1 MTERVVLLHGLWMPA
16 VSMALVAR
24 RLESAGFRPELFGYP
39 TVQGGPEDTISR
51 LAACLRK
58 GRAHIVAHSLGGLV
72 ALATLQHDPT
82 IGVGRV
88 VCLGS
93 PLRGSSAA
101 SGVAAHA
108 WGEFALGSSA
118 ALLRDGCAPC
128 AAGVEV
134 GVVAGRMPV
143 GLGRFFAGFRGDND
157 GTVAVEETR
166 LAGLSD
172 HVTVRASHLG
182 LLVSDDA
189 AAQVVAFL
197 RTARFVAPPR
207 RA

>member
-16 VSMALVAR
+16 ASMALVAR
-24 RLESAGFRPELFGYP
+24 RLEAAGFKPELFGYR
-39 TVQGGPEDTISR
+39 TVQGGPEDTIPR
-51 LAACLRK
+51 LADCLRK
-58 GRAHIVAHSLGGLV
+58 GRAHVVAHSLGGLV
-72 ALATLQHDPT
+72 ALATLQHEPT

-93 PLRGSSAA
+93 PLSGSSAA
-101 SGVAAHA
+101 SGFAAHA
-108 WGEFALGSSA
+108 WGQFALGNSA
-118 ALLRDGCAPC
+118 GLLRDGCAPC

-166 LAGLSD
+166 VKGLAD

-189 AAQVVAFL
+189 AAQTVAFL
-197 RTARFVAPPR
+197 RTGRFVAPPR
-207 RA
+207 TA

>member
-1 MTERVVLLHGLWMPA
+1 MSERVVLLHGLWMPA
-16 VSMALVAR
+16 ASMALVAR
-24 RLESAGFRPELFGYP
+24 RLEAAGFKPELFGYR
-39 TVQGGPEDTISR
+39 TVQGGPEGTIPR

-72 ALATLQHDPT
+72 ALATLGQEPT

-93 PLRGSSAA
+93 PLSGSSAA

-108 WGEFALGSSA
+108 WGQFALGRSVG
-118 ALLRDGCAPC
+118 LLRDGCAPC

-166 LAGLSD
+166 VKGLSD

-189 AAQVVAFL
+189 AAQTVAFL
-197 RTARFVAPPR
+197 RTGRFVALPR